1 MHVVHVLH
9 TLAVGGTENGVV
21 NLVNA
26 LAGEMRHTVVA
37 VTTSGPLA
45 ARLPASVAVHA
56 LGKRPGIDPRAVLRL
71 VALFRRIRP
80 DVVHTRNWGAFDAVP
95 AARLAGVRVV
105 IHGEHGR
112 EAADPEGQDRRRN
125 GLRRLLSPLVAQ
137 WVTVSNDLRRWLVH
151 RVGIPA
157 DRVLTIH
164 NGVDTTRFAERD
176 REAAREA
183 LGLEPGRPVVGT
195 VGRLDPVKDHVRLVT
210 AFRSVVAR
218 RPDALLVIC
227 GDGPLRNELRRAV
240 EAAGLQGSVRLLGER
255 DDVPRVLAAFDV
267 FTLPSI
273 AEGISNT
280 ILEAMATGLPVVAT
294 RVGGNPE
301 LVEDGVTGR
310 LVEPRRA
317 EVLAQALLDYLNDP
331 VLTRLH
337 GKAARQRCVTEFSLE
352 RMAARYRALYR
363 RLAREAA

>member
-26 LAGEMRHTVVA
+26 LARDARHTVIA

-45 ARLPASVAVHA
+45 ARLPAGVEVHA
-56 LGKRPGIDPRAVLRL
+56 LDKRPGTDPAALVRLTRLLRRL
-71 VALFRRIRP
+71 RP
-80 DVVHTRNWGAFDAVP
+80 DIVHSRNWGAFDAVA
-95 AARLAGVRVV
+95 AARLAGVPVV

-112 EAADPEGQDRRRN
+112 EAADPEGRDRRRN
-125 GLRRLLSPLVAQ
+125 RLRRLLSPMVAR
-137 WVTVSNDLRRWLVH
+137 WVTVSHDLRRWLVG
-151 RVGIPA
+151 RVGIRA
-157 DRVLTIH
+157 DRVETIH
-164 NGVDTTRFAERD
+164 NGVDTARFGEGD

-227 GDGPLRNELRRAV
+227 GDGPLRDELRRAV
-240 EAAGLQGSVRLLGER
+240 ETAGLEASVRLLGER
-255 DDVPRVLAAFDV
+255 DDVPRVLAALDV

-310 LVEPRRA
+310 LVEPRRPEA
-317 EVLAQALLDYLNDP
+317 LAQALLDYLNDP
-331 VLTRLH
+331 VL
-337 GKAARQRCVTEFSLE
+337 
-352 RMAARYRALYR
+352 
-363 RLAREAA
+363 

>member
-26 LAGEMRHTVVA
+26 LAGDARHTVIA

-45 ARLPASVAVHA
+45 ARLPAGVAVHA
-56 LGKRPGIDPRAVLRL
+56 LGKRPGVDPAAVVRLTRLLRRL
-71 VALFRRIRP
+71 RP
-80 DVVHTRNWGAFDAVP
+80 DIVHSRNWGAFDAVA
-95 AARLAGVRVV
+95 AARLAGVPVV

-125 GLRRLLSPLVAQ
+125 RLRRLLSPLIAQ
-137 WVTVSNDLRRWLVH
+137 WVTVSHDLRRWLVH

-164 NGVDTTRFAERD
+164 NGVDTARFAEGD

-210 AFRSVVAR
+210 AFRSVAAR
-218 RPDALLVIC
+218 RSDARLVIC
-227 GDGPLRNELRRAV
+227 GDGPLREELHRAV
-240 EAAGLQGSVRLLGER
+240 DAVRLQGSVRLLGER
-255 DDVPRVLAAFDV
+255 DDVPRVLAALDV

-280 ILEAMATGLPVVAT
+280 VLEAMASGLPVVAT

-310 LVEPRRA
+310 LVEPRRTEALA
-317 EVLAQALLDYLNDP
+317 EALLGYLNDP
-331 VLTRLH
+331 VLARLH
-337 GKAARQRCVTEFSLE
+337 GKAARQRCVAEFSLE
-352 RMAARYRALYR
+352 RMAARYLALYR
-363 RLAREAA
+363 RLAGETA